1 LLVDGSTIPK
11 NMAFTYFEWVE
22 VPLLPLPTVVAAK
35 VSWFIAENVEFA
47 RTPVG
52 PEETASEAS

>member
-1 LLVDGSTIPK
+1 
-11 NMAFTYFEWVE
+11 MAFTYFEWVE